1 MQLVKPRALR
11 PGDCIGIVSTSSPV
25 SPGELDRLT
34 AYLAGRG
41 YSVKVAAGVLGLG
54 GRRASR
60 KHPAR
65 ARRPYLI
72 WANVPVDSGFFRGP
86 SG

>member
-11 PGDCIGIVSTSSPV
+11 AGDCIGVVSTSSPV

-41 YSVKVAAGVLGLG
+41 YSVKVADGVLD
-54 GRRASR
+54 RVFHTWNTWS
-60 KHPAR
+60 K
-65 ARRPYLI
+65 I
-72 WANVPVDSGFFRGP
+72 
-86 SG
+86 